1 MSSKNEVVDKLPL
14 HFLMTFIVSNLS
26 TKRAKQTTMAALSMK
41 CGFAVDV
48 RANSKLTGRAH
59 P

>member
-1 MSSKNEVVDKLPL
+1 MDLVVYLPL